1 MNKKIYVFAIG
12 GSGARVLRSLVML
25 LAAGVEIDAEIVPI
39 IIDPDNGAGNLE
51 ESVVLMK
58 QYSSLRNQS
67 LGVDK
72 LVCFTTPL
80 EPLPNNEFLVPLN
93 DVAGKKFQDYI
104 QLTAGMSEA
113 SSALVRS
120 LFSRE
125 HLDLDMEVGFKGS
138 PNIGSVVLGQFEES
152 SVYQDFVADFTNG
165 GGDKRIFIISSIFG
179 GTGASG
185 FPTLLK
191 TLRSS
196 PNIVA
201 DAHIGAVSL
210 LPYFAVQ
217 NDPDS
222 AIDSSTFYA
231 KTRAALSYYV
241 DNIVSNDN
249 IDDLYYIGDDAA
261 ETYENHE
268 GGAEQKNPASFVELV
283 AALSLVDFA
292 KRPVPNAGMP
302 RKATMHEFGLGNVS
316 SVFDL
321 KGLGDK
327 TQRMLSQPLAAMYL
341 MRRYTEK
348 YDLRTQ
354 DAVWL
359 RDVQR
364 AMDDRFVTSL
374 EGFLECYEQWLCEL
388 KENAKRAFAPINLDQ
403 SEDKL
408 FGCVS
413 GYPVEESR
421 WSVFAKKNFDL
432 YIETLNTFAKKS
444 TPQTMGEM
452 LNMLANASYEL
463 CANKINL
470 PS

>member
-1 MNKKIYVFAIG
+1 MDKKIYVFAIG

-25 LAAGVEIDAEIVPI
+25 LAAGIEIDAEIVPI

-51 ESVVLMK
+51 ESVDLMK
-58 QYSSLRNQS
+58 QYASLRHQS

-196 PNIVA
+196 TNIVA

-217 NDPDS
+217 NDPES
-222 AIDSSTFYA
+222 AIDSSIFYA

-241 DNIVSNDN
+241 DNIVSNGN
-249 IDDLYYIGDDAA
+249 IDDLYYIGDKSVA
-261 ETYENHE
+261 TYDNHE
-268 GGAEQKNPASFVELV
+268 GGKEQKNPASFVELA

-292 KRPVPNAGMP
+292 KRLAPNAGMP

-341 MRRYTEK
+341 MRRYTKE

-359 RDVQR
+359 RDAQK
-364 AMDDRFVTSL
+364 AMVDSFVTTL
-374 EGFLECYEQWLCEL
+374 EAFLERYEQWLCEL
-388 KENAKRAFAPINLDQ
+388 KENAGRAFAPIDLDQ

-408 FGCVS
+408 FDCVS

-421 WSVFAKKNFDL
+421 WSVFAKKNFEL